1 MELFHT
7 IEKIKKEI
15 LEEITLIDEKQI
27 MQSIQ
32 YKINLLSDLNLED
45 KKKLTRQ
52 LEHSIFGYGII
63 QPLLNQSEI
72 TEIMINGTE
81 GIFIEVDGKLHV
93 SDILFENKTQLMQLI
108 HKISTEV
115 GREVNLSYPTL
126 DARLKDGSRVNVILD
141 PIALRGP
148 IVTIRKFRQALSNS
162 EDLIKSGMFS
172 NTIGHLMEVLVTCK
186 FNLFICGGTGTG
198 KTTLLNCLSSY
209 IDANERIV
217 TIEDAAEL
225 NLKFHQNVVSLETRK
240 AQGNIEIT
248 MSHLIKNALR
258 MRPDRIIV
266 GEVRGDEV
274 VDMLQAM
281 NTGHDGSLSTGH
293 SNSPVDMLTRL
304 EVIASSYSD
313 INHLLIRKQIISAID
328 YLIFVEKLP
337 SGNRCVTQ
345 IVEVLKGTSDYEL
358 NVIYA
363 DTMTTSL
370 DLSEYLAKIK
380 QNYKIRRYS
389 DKIEKILSPAN

>member
-1 MELFHT
+1 MFQI

-15 LEEITLIDEKQI
+15 LEEVTLIDEKQI

-45 KKKLTRQ
+45 KKKLTHQ

-81 GIFIEVDGKLHV
+81 GVFIEVDGKLHI
-93 SDILFENKTQLMQLI
+93 SDISFENKTQLMQLI

-172 NTIGHLMEVLVTCK
+172 DTIGHLMEVLVTCK

-209 IDANERIV
+209 IDENERIV

-240 AQGNIEIT
+240 AQGNNEIT

-304 EVIASSYSD
+304 EVIASSYSE

-370 DLSEYLAKIK
+370 DLSEHLAKII
-380 QNYKIRRYS
+380 QNYKIRRYG
-389 DKIEKILSPAN
+389 DKIEKILTQAN